1 ELYMLISIIIPVKN
15 EENYLPEL
23 LKSVRRQKFPACD
36 YEIIVADNKSKDKTR
51 EIAKE
56 YKCRIVKG
64 GLPGA
69 GRNFGAKAA
78 KGEILLFLDADT
90 RLLTKNFLKKSID
103 EFSRRRLDIA
113 VPEAYVKGKKM
124 DKLFFELWNHLVD
137 ISQYLMPYAGGW
149 CIFASKK
156 IHDKIKGFDENITLG
171 EDSDYAQRASKAGK
185 FRMLKSVK
193 IQVSPRRFKKEGYLK
208 VAFQA
213 IGTGLHWA
221 VLGKD
226 KKNIFNYNFDIYD
239 KKDDKN
245 K

>member
-1 ELYMLISIIIPVKN
+1 MTLSIIIPTKN

-23 LKSVRRQKFPACD
+23 LKSIRMQNFPAYD
-36 YEIIVADNKSKDKTR
+36 YEIIVADNNSKDKTR

-69 GRNFGAKAA
+69 GRNFGAKES
-78 KGEILLFLDADT
+78 KGEVLLFLDADT
-90 RLLTKNFLKKSID
+90 RILTKNFLKNSIK
-103 EFSRRRLDIA
+103 EFKRRGLVVA
-113 VPEAYVKGKKM
+113 VPEAYIKGKKM
-124 DKLFFELWNHLVD
+124 DELFFESWNYLVE

-149 CIFASKK
+149 CIFALKE
-156 IHDKIKGFDENITLG
+156 IHDKIKGFDEKIALG
-171 EDSDYAQRASKAGK
+171 EDSDYAQRSSKKGK
-185 FRMLKSVK
+185 FRMLRSVK

-213 IGTGLHWA
+213 IGTGVYWA
-221 VLGKD
+221 MLGKD
-226 KKNIFNYNFDIYD
+226 KKNSFNYNFDIYN
-239 KKDDKN
+239 KKDDK